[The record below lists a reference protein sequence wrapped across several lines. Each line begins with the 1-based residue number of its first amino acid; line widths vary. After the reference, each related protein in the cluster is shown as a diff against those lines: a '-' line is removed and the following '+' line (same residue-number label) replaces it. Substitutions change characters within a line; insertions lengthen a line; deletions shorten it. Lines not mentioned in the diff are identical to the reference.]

1 MIFHDIHIV
10 NGHPFSS
17 SLCPAGHFNLIG
29 CPVFFPEF
37 EPEMEFEI
45 IKNILASIVSAATL
59 MWMLFKYLHKRDV
72 TNAKLIA
79 DTIKEAT
86 QRAFE
91 LSHIESRVREIEEI
105 QAENTKAIHELGS
118 TLNARLDQLFIAIAN
133 IQSNRHE

>member
-1 MIFHDIHIV
+1 MIFRDIHIV

-17 SLCPAGHFNLIG
+17 SLCPTGHFNLIG

-37 EPEMEFEI
+37 EPRMEFEI

-105 QAENTKAIHELGS
+105 QAENTKVIHELGS